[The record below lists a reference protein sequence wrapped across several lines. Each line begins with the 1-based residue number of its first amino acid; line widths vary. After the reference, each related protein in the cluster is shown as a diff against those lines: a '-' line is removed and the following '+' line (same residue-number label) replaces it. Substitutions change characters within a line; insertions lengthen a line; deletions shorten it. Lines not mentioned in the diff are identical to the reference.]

1 MSALAQPSLCGA
13 FQETVAKHAAS
24 PALRAA
30 GSPESAI
37 TWGEYGQRVE
47 RIAHGFHA
55 LGVRRG
61 DAVALLLT
69 NRPEF
74 HLVDAALMHLGA
86 VPFSVYPTSSPEQ
99 IEYVLRDASVRV
111 LVTERALAQ
120 RGMDGATRA
129 GGLQHKVVVDWAGD
143 DSLEDLEARAEKSD
157 LDFSAAWRAVEPSDL
172 LTLIYTSGTTG
183 PPKGV
188 RITHANVLAATSS
201 FRETIPFPEGARVV
215 SYLPAAH
222 IAERDCSQYLPMLHG
237 FSVTTCPALPDL
249 GKALVETR
257 PDWFFGV
264 PRVFEKFK
272 AAIESGPGGEP
283 EQIRAAIGLDR
294 VAALNVAAAPTSVET
309 LEFFHGIGLPVAEMW
324 GMSETSGAG
333 ACNRFGEIRIGTVGP
348 PAPGVEMRLAD
359 DGELL
364 VRGPAVMEGYHN
376 KPEETAEAID
386 SDGWLHTGDIGAFD
400 DAGHLSI
407 VDRKKELIINSAGKN
422 MSPAAIEAK
431 LRAASPLV
439 EIAVAIGDRRPY
451 NVALIVPNREV
462 AEARGMDDEAIQNAI
477 ATAVASANERL
488 ARVEQIKRFCV
499 VGDTWAPGGRELTPT
514 MKLKRREIAAA
525 YGDEIEALYATE
537 GAKQAVTTH

>member
-1 MSALAQPSLCGA
+1 MSAPTHPSFCAA
-13 FQETVAKHAAS
+13 FQETAAKHAAD

-30 GSPESAI
+30 GSQEAI
-37 TWGEYGQRVE
+37 TWGEYGARVE
-47 RIAHGFHA
+47 RIARGFHA
-55 LGVRRG
+55 LGVGRG
-61 DAVALLLT
+61 DAVALLLS

-111 LVTERALAQ
+111 MVTERALAKRAAEGASRA
-120 RGMDGATRA
+120 RGV
-129 GGLQHKVVVDWAGD
+129 QHKVVVDWAGD
-143 DSLEDLEARAEKSD
+143 DSLADLESRGEVAG
-157 LDFSAAWRAVEPSDL
+157 LDFEAAWRAVQPSDL

-237 FSVTTCPALPDL
+237 FSVTTCPALPEL

-272 AAIESGPGGEP
+272 AAIESGPRGTP
-283 EQIRAAIGLDR
+283 EQTRAAIGLDR
-294 VAALNVAAAPTSVET
+294 VTALNVAAAPTSVET

-348 PAPGVEMRLAD
+348 PAPGIEMRLAA

-364 VRGPAVMEGYHN
+364 VRGAAVMEGYHG
-376 KPEETAEAID
+376 KPEETAAAID
-386 SDGWLHTGDIGAFD
+386 SDGWLHTGDVGAFD
-400 DAGHLSI
+400 ADGYLSI

-431 LRAASPLV
+431 LRDASPLI
-439 EIAVAIGDRRPY
+439 ETAVAVGDRRPY
-451 NVALIVPNREV
+451 NVALIVPNREI
-462 AEARGMDDEAIQNAI
+462 AEARGLDDDAVRETI
-477 ATAVASANERL
+477 AAAVAAANERL
-488 ARVEQIKRFCV
+488 SRVEQIKRFSV
-499 VGDTWAPGGRELTPT
+499 VTGAWTPGGRELTPT
-514 MKLKRREIAAA
+514 MKLKRREIADA

-537 GAKQAVTTH
+537 SAEQTVTTH

>member
-1 MSALAQPSLCGA
+1 MSALAQPTLCGA
-13 FQETVAKHAAS
+13 FQETAAKHAAA

-30 GSPESAI
+30 GSPDAI
-37 TWGEYGQRVE
+37 TWAEYRERVL
-47 RIAHGFHA
+47 RIARGFHA
-55 LGVRRG
+55 LGVERG
-61 DAVALLLT
+61 NAVALLLT

-74 HLVDAALMHLGA
+74 HLIDAALMHLGA

-111 LVTERALAQ
+111 MVTERALAQ
-120 RGMDGATRA
+120 RALDGAARA

-143 DSLEDLEARAEKSD
+143 DSLADLEARGETSD
-157 LDFSAAWRAVEPSDL
+157 LDFESAWRAVEPDDL

-188 RITHANVLAATSS
+188 RITHANVLAAAAS

-237 FSVTTCPALPDL
+237 FAVTTCPALPDL
-249 GKALVETR
+249 GKALAETR

-272 AAIESGPGGEP
+272 AAIESGPGGTP
-283 EQIRAAIGLDR
+283 EQIRGALGLDR
-294 VAALNVAAAPTSVET
+294 VAALNVAAAPTPIET
-309 LEFFHGIGLPVAEMW
+309 LEFFQGIELPVAEMW

-333 ACNRFGEIRIGTVGP
+333 ACNRFGEIRIGTVGR
-348 PAPGVEMRLAD
+348 PAPGMEMRLAE

-364 VRGPAVMEGYHN
+364 VRGAAVMQGYHE
-376 KPEETAEAID
+376 KPDETAATID
-386 SDGWLHTGDIGAFD
+386 ADGY
-400 DAGHLSI
+400 LSI

-422 MSPAAIEAK
+422 MSPALIESK
-431 LRAASPLV
+431 LRAASPLI
-439 EIAVAIGDRRPY
+439 EIAVAVGDRRPY

-462 AEARGMDDEAIQNAI
+462 AEARGLDDDTVRDAI
-477 ATAVASANERL
+477 ADAVATANERL
-488 ARVEQIKRFCV
+488 ARVEQIKRFSV
-499 VGDTWAPGGRELTPT
+499 VGEAWAPGGRELTPT
-514 MKLKRREIAAA
+514 MKLKRREIADA

-537 GAKQAVTTH
+537 GTKQAVTTH